1 MPLETTKFD
10 IQNFLSSPVDRA
22 AYIEAALEDG
32 DVSLITHALGDVA
45 RAVGMT
51 DVAREAGITREGLYK
66 ALSDKG
72 DPRLST
78 LLGVMR
84 ALGLHLSA
92 RPANDDHG
100 APSGLTGGR

>member
-1 MPLETTKFD
+1 MTVETTKFD
-10 IQNFLSSPVDRA
+10 IQDHLKTPADRA

-45 RAVGMT
+45 RAVGMS

-66 ALSDKG
+66 ALSEKG

-84 ALGLHLSA
+84 ALGLQLSA
-92 RPANDDHG
+92 RAANDDRG
-100 APSGLTGGR
+100 VQPRLTGG

>member
-1 MPLETTKFD
+1 MAIETTKFD
-10 IQNFLSSPVDRA
+10 VQEHLKTPEDRA

-32 DVSLITHALGDVA
+32 DVAFITHALGDVA
-45 RAVGMT
+45 RAIGMS

-66 ALSDKG
+66 ALGEKG

-84 ALGLHLSA
+84 ALGIQLSA
-92 RPANDDHG
+92 RAANDDHG
-100 APSGLTGGR
+100 VQTGLTGI

>member
-1 MPLETTKFD
+1 MTLETTKFD
-10 IQNFLSSPVDRA
+10 VQNFLRTPEDRA
-22 AYIEAALEDG
+22 AYIESALEDG

-45 RAVGMT
+45 RAIGMS

-84 ALGLHLSA
+84 ALGLQLSA
-92 RPANDDHG
+92 RAANDDHG
-100 APSGLTGGR
+100 VRTGLAGS

>member
-1 MPLETTKFD
+1 MTLETSKFD
-10 IQNFLSSPVDRA
+10 IQNFLKTPEDRA
-22 AYIEAALEDG
+22 AYIESALEDG

-45 RAVGMT
+45 RAVGMS

-84 ALGLHLSA
+84 ALGLQLSA
-92 RPANDDHG
+92 RAANDDHTLE
-100 APSGLTGGR
+100 AGLTNG

>member
-1 MPLETTKFD
+1 MALETTKFD
-10 IQNFLSSPVDRA
+10 IQDFLKTPEDRA

-32 DVSLITHALGDVA
+32 DVSFITHALGDVA
-45 RAVGMT
+45 RAVGMS
-51 DVAREAGITREGLYK
+51 DVAKEAGITREGLYK

-84 ALGLHLSA
+84 ALGLQLSA
-92 RPANDDHG
+92 RAANDDHDT
-100 APSGLTGGR
+100 PTKQTGR

>member
-1 MPLETTKFD
+1 MALETTTFD
-10 IQNFLSSPVDRA
+10 IQDFLKTPEDRV

-32 DVSLITHALGDVA
+32 DVSFITHALGDVA
-45 RAVGMT
+45 RAVGMS
-51 DVAREAGITREGLYK
+51 DVAKEAGITREGLYK

-84 ALGLHLSA
+84 ALGLQLSA
-92 RPANDDHG
+92 RAANDDHD
-100 APSGLTGGR
+100 APTTQTGR

>member
-1 MPLETTKFD
+1 MTVETTKFD
-10 IQNFLSSPVDRA
+10 IQEHLKTAGDRA

-45 RAVGMT
+45 RAAGMS
-51 DVAREAGITREGLYK
+51 DVARQAGVTREGLYK

-84 ALGLHLSA
+84 ALGLQLSVRA
-92 RPANDDHG
+92 ADAEKPADT
-100 APSGLTGGR
+100 AAA

>member
-1 MPLETTKFD
+1 MTLATTKFD
-10 IQNFLSSPVDRA
+10 IQEHLKTAEDRA

-45 RAVGMT
+45 RATGMS
-51 DVAREAGITREGLYK
+51 DVARQAGVTREGLYK

-84 ALGLHLSA
+84 ALGLQ
-92 RPANDDHG
+92 
-100 APSGLTGGR
+100 LTVRAMDAEKPIDTEAA

>member
-10 IQNFLSSPVDRA
+10 MQEFLKTPEDRA
-22 AYIEAALEDG
+22 AYIDSAREDG

-45 RAVGMT
+45 RAVGMS

-84 ALGLHLSA
+84 ALGLQLTA
-92 RPANDDHG
+92 RAANDDHSTSTG
-100 APSGLTGGR
+100 RASG

>member
-10 IQNFLSSPVDRA
+10 VQNFLRTPEDRA

-45 RAVGMT
+45 RSVGMS

-84 ALGLHLSA
+84 ALGLQLSA
-92 RPANDDHG
+92 RAANDDHSVQTG
-100 APSGLTGGR
+100 QTSG

>member
-1 MPLETTKFD
+1 MTLDTTKFD
-10 IQNFLSSPVDRA
+10 IQDHLKTPEDRA

-32 DVSLITHALGDVA
+32 DVSLITHALGDLA
-45 RAVGMT
+45 RAVGMS

-84 ALGLHLSA
+84 ALGLQLSA
-92 RPANDDHG
+92 RAANDDHG
-100 APSGLTGGR
+100 VQTGLTGG

>member
-10 IQNFLSSPVDRA
+10 IQDFLKTPEDRA

-45 RAVGMT
+45 RAVGMS

-84 ALGLHLSA
+84 ALGLQLSA
-92 RPANDDHG
+92 RAANDDHDV
-100 APSGLTGGR
+100 PTQLTGG

>member
-1 MPLETTKFD
+1 MTLETTKFD
-10 IQNFLSSPVDRA
+10 IQNHLKTPEDRA

-45 RAVGMT
+45 RAVGMS
-51 DVAREAGITREGLYK
+51 DVAKEAGVTREGLYK
-66 ALSDKG
+66 ALSEKG

-84 ALGLHLSA
+84 ALGLQLSA
-92 RPANDDHG
+92 RAANDEHG
-100 APSGLTGGR
+100 TQTRLTGG

>member
-1 MPLETTKFD
+1 MPLETTKFA
-10 IQNFLSSPVDRA
+10 IQDFLKTPEDRA
-22 AYIEAALEDG
+22 AYIESALEEG

-45 RAVGMT
+45 RAVGMS

-84 ALGLHLSA
+84 ALGLQLTA
-92 RPANDDHG
+92 RAANDDHSTSTG
-100 APSGLTGGR
+100 RASG